1 MARRTLL
8 MFVVVALACAGCGAE
23 PPAAARTTEPAPTVD
38 APSLFDVSNCGTI
51 TGLIAWNGPIPDV
64 KPVAHTVPRAD
75 GTGHDNALVALANA
89 PRIDTF
95 TRGMAGAVVYL
106 REVNPAQAR
115 QWDLPPVEVAFADGK
130 LQVTQGDRVGR
141 TGFVRRGAGVAFQSR
156 EARFH
161 SLRARGAAFFA
172 LPFPDPGKPLTR
184 TFDTCGRV
192 ELTSAAGFYWQSADL
207 FVCDHPY
214 YTVTDADGRYRFT
227 HVPAGQY
234 TLVAWHPNWG
244 VTRTERNPETTLPFR
259 LYCGPPLESARPVTV
274 ERGRTSLAT
283 LSLPK

>member
-8 MFVVVALACAGCGAE
+8 MLVVIALTCAGCGAE
-23 PPAAARTTEPAPTVD
+23 PPAAARAPEQPPPVESPA
-38 APSLFDVSNCGTI
+38 LFDVTDCGTI
-51 TGLIAWNGPIPDV
+51 TGLIAWNGPVPDV
-64 KPVAHTVPRAD
+64 KPATRAVPRAD
-75 GTGHDNALVALANA
+75 GTGHDNLPVALANA

-106 REVNPAQAR
+106 REVNPSRAR
-115 QWDLPPVEVAFADGK
+115 QWDLPPVEVAFENDQLLVK
-130 LQVTQGDRVGR
+130 QGDRVGR
-141 TGFVRRGAGVAFQSR
+141 TGFVRRGEAVSFRSR

-172 LPFPDPGKPLTR
+172 LPFPDPDAPLAR

-192 ELTSAAGFYWQSADL
+192 ELTSAAGSYWQAADL

-227 HVPAGQY
+227 HVPAGNY
-234 TLVAWHPNWG
+234 DLVAWHPNWEYTG
-244 VTRTERNPETTLPFR
+244 TERSPETTLPVR
-259 LYCGPPLESARPVTV
+259 LLFKPPLQSSRRALV
-274 ERGRTSLAT
+274 ERGRTTLAT
-283 LSLPK
+283 LSLP